1 VATTTGGKMVY
12 GLIEGSADMVSLLGS
27 KGAHASEMARNGVPV
42 PPGFVITTEACRE
55 YLRLHH
61 LPEGLWESIV
71 VHVHA
76 LEKETGRRFGDAA
89 EPLVV
94 SVRSGAAVS
103 MPGMMDTILN
113 MGVTDDTWRGLA
125 AMMGDERPA
134 LDAYRRFVQG
144 FGSVVLG
151 IDRRRFESLLD
162 EAKAQRGLTFD
173 YELDPSALTDLVER
187 YKGVVREAAGAE
199 LPQDPWDLLRQA
211 VEAVFISWN
220 NPRANTYR
228 DFHGIPHDLGT
239 GCTIM
244 AMVFG
249 NLGLDSG
256 TGVLFTR
263 SPATGEKMLY
273 GEFLTNAQGED
284 VVAGVRTPAPIA
296 QLARDMPEVYTQL
309 EGTARKLEAHYRE
322 VQDIEFTVERSKLY
336 ILQTRT
342 AKRTALA
349 AVKIAVDFVGEEV
362 LSRKE
367 ALGRIGAENVP
378 QILLPRFE
386 EKAKAK
392 AVSDGRLFAE
402 GGGGSPGAA
411 SGILAM
417 DPDRAV
423 ELAASG
429 RNVILVRA
437 ETSPDDVHGIMKA
450 RGVLTARGGMT
461 SHAAVV
467 TRGLGK
473 AAVVGCEELSFDG
486 GTVSARGTVLHEGD
500 VISIDGASGEV
511 FVGEIETRMPFPA
524 ELAELTTL
532 LGWADAESR
541 LQVWANA
548 DTPEQAKDALEF
560 GAQGIGLCRTEHMF
574 FDPTRLPHVQRMLAA
589 GPEASRTER
598 QMETLREQLAQ
609 APASER
615 ESLRTRLADAETH
628 VRESEQVRVFQE
640 ELGRLGEFQTADFYG
655 ILKVMEGMPVVI
667 RLMDAPLHEFLPDDE
682 SLRESNPMLGHRGM
696 RVGLTMPEV
705 YEMQVRSIFTAAAR
719 LTKEGVSVKPEVMIP
734 IVSHV
739 NELRWLHPRLARVI
753 TETLAAEGAAVPYKF
768 GTMIEVPRAALTA
781 AEIAG
786 EAEFFSFGSNDLT
799 QMTFAYSRD
808 DAEQKFLRQYVKEEV
823 LPWNPFDS
831 LDITGVGR
839 LMRIATEEG
848 RAVNPGLVVGICGE
862 HGGDPRSVAFCHELG
877 LNYVSCS
884 PFRVPGARLAAAQSA
899 LGQLKPG
906 AE

>member
-284 VVAGVRTPAPIA
+284 VVAGVRTPARIS

-322 VQDIEFTVERSKLY
+322 VQDIEFTVERGKLY

>member
-1 VATTTGGKMVY
+1 MATTTGGKMVY

-151 IDRRRFESLLD
+151 IDRGRFESLLD

-322 VQDIEFTVERSKLY
+322 VQDIEFTVERGKLY

-548 DTPEQAKDALEF
+548 DTPEQAKDALEL

-831 LDITGVGR
+831 LDTTGVGR

>member
-1 VATTTGGKMVY
+1 MATTTGGKMVY

-151 IDRRRFESLLD
+151 IDRGRFESLLD

-284 VVAGVRTPAPIA
+284 VVAGVRTPARIS

-322 VQDIEFTVERSKLY
+322 VQDIEFTVERGKLY

-548 DTPEQAKDALEF
+548 DTPEQAKDALEL

-628 VRESEQVRVFQE
+628 IRESEQVRVFQE

-831 LDITGVGR
+831 LDTTGVGR

>member
-1 VATTTGGKMVY
+1 MATTTGGKMVY

-284 VVAGVRTPAPIA
+284 VVAGVRTPARIS

>member
-1 VATTTGGKMVY
+1 MATTTGDKMVY
-12 GLIEGSADMVSLLGS
+12 GLTEGSADMVSLLGS
-27 KGAHASEMARNGVPV
+27 KGAHASEMVRNGVPV

-61 LPEGLWESIV
+61 FPEGLWESIV
-71 VHVHA
+71 DHVHA
-76 LEKETGRRFGDAA
+76 LEKEAGRRFGDAA

-151 IDRRRFESLLD
+151 IDRGRFESLLD

-173 YELDPSALTDLVER
+173 YELDPSALTGLVER
-187 YKGVVREAAGAE
+187 YKGVVREATGAE
-199 LPQDPWDLLRQA
+199 LPQDPWGLLRQA
-211 VEAVFISWN
+211 VEAVFTSWN

-284 VVAGVRTPAPIA
+284 VVAGMRTPARIA

-322 VQDIEFTVERSKLY
+322 VQDIEFTVERGKLY

-548 DTPEQAKDALEF
+548 DTPEQAKDALEL

-655 ILKVMEGMPVVI
+655 ILKVMAGMPVVI

>member
-12 GLIEGSADMVSLLGS
+12 GLTEGSADMVSLLGS

-151 IDRRRFESLLD
+151 IDRGRFESLLD

-284 VVAGVRTPAPIA
+284 VVAGVRTPARIS

-322 VQDIEFTVERSKLY
+322 VQDIEFTVERGKLY

-450 RGVLTARGGMT
+450 KGVLTARGGMT

-548 DTPEQAKDALEF
+548 DTPEQAKDALEL

-628 VRESEQVRVFQE
+628 IRESEQVRVFQE

-655 ILKVMEGMPVVI
+655 ILKVMAGMPVVI

-831 LDITGVGR
+831 LDTTGVGR

>member
-1 VATTTGGKMVY
+1 MATTTGGKMVY

-61 LPEGLWESIV
+61 LPAGLWESIV

-151 IDRRRFESLLD
+151 IDRGRFESLLD

-284 VVAGVRTPAPIA
+284 VVAGVRTPARIS

-322 VQDIEFTVERSKLY
+322 VQDIEFTVERGKLY

-831 LDITGVGR
+831 LDTTGVGR

>member
-1 VATTTGGKMVY
+1 MATTTGGKMVY

-284 VVAGVRTPAPIA
+284 VVAGVRTPARIS

-322 VQDIEFTVERSKLY
+322 VQDIEFTVERGKLY

>member
-151 IDRRRFESLLD
+151 IDRGRFESLLD

-284 VVAGVRTPAPIA
+284 VVAGVRTPARIS

-322 VQDIEFTVERSKLY
+322 VQDIEFTVERGKLY

-655 ILKVMEGMPVVI
+655 ILKVMAGMPVVI

-831 LDITGVGR
+831 LDTTGVGR

>member
-1 VATTTGGKMVY
+1 MATTTGGKMVY
-12 GLIEGSADMVSLLGS
+12 GLAEGSADMVQLLGS

-55 YLRLHH
+55 YLRLHRF
-61 LPEGLWESIV
+61 PVGLWESIV
-71 VHVHA
+71 DHVHA
-76 LEKETGRRFGDAA
+76 LEQEVGRRFGGAT

-125 AMMGDERPA
+125 GMMGDERPA
-134 LDAYRRFVQG
+134 LDAHRRFVQG

-151 IDRRRFESLLD
+151 IDRDRFESLLH
-162 EAKAQRGLTFD
+162 EAKTQRGLTFD
-173 YELDPSALTDLVER
+173 YELDPAALTDLVES
-187 YKGVVREAAGAE
+187 YKAVVSDVTGSP
-199 LPQDPWDLLRQA
+199 LPQDPWVLLRQA
-211 VEAVFISWN
+211 VEAVFTSWN
-220 NPRANTYR
+220 NPRAFAYR
-228 DFHGIPHDLGT
+228 DFHGIAHDLGT
-239 GCTIM
+239 GCVIM

-249 NLGLDSG
+249 NLGPDSG

-284 VVAGVRTPAPIA
+284 VVAGVRTPARIA
-296 QLARDMPEVYTQL
+296 QLSRDMPEVYTQI
-309 EGTARKLEAHYRE
+309 EETARKLEAHYRE
-322 VQDIEFTVERSKLY
+322 VQDIEFTVEQGKLY

-342 AKRTALA
+342 AKRTAPA
-349 AVKIAVDFVGEEV
+349 GVKIAVDLAEEGV
-362 LSRKE
+362 LSREE
-367 ALGRIGAENVP
+367 ALGRVDAESVT
-378 QILLPRFE
+378 QVLMPRFDAE
-386 EKAKAK
+386 AKAS
-392 AVSDGRLFAE
+392 AVSEGRLFAE
-402 GGGGSPGAA
+402 GVGGSPGAA
-411 SGILAM
+411 SGILTM

-423 ELAASG
+423 ELAAAG
-429 RNVILVRA
+429 NKVVLVRA
-437 ETSPDDVHGIMKA
+437 ETSPDNVHGIMKA
-450 RGVLTARGGMT
+450 EGVLTARGGMT

-486 GTVSARGTVLHEGD
+486 DTVSARGMGLREGD
-500 VISIDGASGEV
+500 VISIDGASGQV
-511 FVGEIETRMPFPA
+511 FIGEIATREP
-524 ELAELTTL
+524 LAEELGDLHTL
-532 LGWADAESR
+532 LGWADAERR

-548 DTPEQAKDALEF
+548 DTPAQAAEARDK

-589 GPEASRTER
+589 GPDASRAER
-598 QMETLREQLAQ
+598 QLETLREQLAQ

-615 ESLRTRLADAETH
+615 QSLRHRVAAAETH
-628 VRESEQVRVFQE
+628 VLESPQVGVFRE
-640 ELGRLGEFQTADFYG
+640 ELRRLGEFQTTDFYG
-655 ILKVMEGMPVVI
+655 ILKAMAGLPVVI

-682 SLRESNPMLGHRGM
+682 SLSESNPMLGHRGT
-696 RVGLTMPEV
+696 RVGLTMPEL

-719 LTKEGVSVKPEVMIP
+719 LSKEGIVVKPEVMIP
-734 IVSHV
+734 IVSDV
-739 NELRWLHPRLARVI
+739 NELRWLHPRLSKVI
-753 TETLAAEGAAVPYKF
+753 AETLATEGADVPYRF

-781 AEIAG
+781 AEIAS

-808 DAEQKFLRQYVKEEV
+808 DAEQKFLRQYVEAEI
-823 LPWNPFDS
+823 LPWNPFES
-831 LDITGVGR
+831 LDAKGVGR

-848 RAVNPGLVVGICGE
+848 RAANPGLVVGICGE
-862 HGGDPRSVAFCHELG
+862 HGGDPRSIAFCHELG

-884 PFRVPGARLAAAQSA
+884 PFRVPVARLASAQSA
-899 LGQLKPG
+899 LGQLKP
-906 AE
+906 ATV

>member
-1 VATTTGGKMVY
+1 MATTTGGKMVY

>member
-12 GLIEGSADMVSLLGS
+12 GLTEGSADMVSLLGS

-151 IDRRRFESLLD
+151 IDRGRFESLLD

-322 VQDIEFTVERSKLY
+322 VQDIEFTVERGKLY

-450 RGVLTARGGMT
+450 KGVLTARGGMT

>member
-151 IDRRRFESLLD
+151 IDRGRFESLLD

-322 VQDIEFTVERSKLY
+322 VQDIEFTVERGKLY

-450 RGVLTARGGMT
+450 KGVLTARGGMT